1 MFPVSIMNQE
11 IEKRP
16 KARSSRTLLIL
27 IILGLAVGNVVVFY
41 MLWQNKESD
50 KAMYEKLLK
59 DQKSDS
65 EKDLGNLSER
75 LKEQIALAER
85 TGEENKTFVDSLQ
98 KVLRSIDAD
107 RNALRNTLKVT
118 QAQMQQYK
126 DKIDAYEMLLKKKD
140 QEIEKLRETA
150 NVLYDKNNELKE
162 EKNKLLVEKNEIDKE
177 REKLKGKVDEAA
189 FLKAENM
196 VVNAITDKGK
206 EISGGQYRAKNISKI
221 NVSFNIAEN
230 RLAKIGN
237 REVFMR
243 VVEPAG
249 TILANAGTSGKFE
262 LDGGQ
267 ATYTVRQ
274 QILFDNSRQN
284 INFQYRRSG
293 EYAPGRHTV
302 EIYCEGQKIGVGA
315 FDVR

>member
-1 MFPVSIMNQE
+1 MNTE
-11 IEKRP
+11 NKKVR
-16 KARSSRTLLIL
+16 ASGNGRTLLIL
-27 IILGLAVGNVVVFY
+27 LILGLLVGNVVIFY
-41 MLWQNKESD
+41 MLWKGKESD

-59 DQKSDS
+59 DQKADS
-65 EKDLGNLSER
+65 EKDLNNLSER

-85 TGEENKTFVDSLQ
+85 MGEENRAFVDSLQ
-98 KVLRSIDAD
+98 KVLRAVDTD
-107 RNALRNTLKVT
+107 RQTLRNTLKVT
-118 QAQMQQYK
+118 QDQMKQYK
-126 DKIDAYEMLLKKKD
+126 DKIEAYEILLKKKD

-177 REKLKGKVDEAA
+177 REKLKGKVDAA
-189 FLKAENM
+189 AILKAENL
-196 VVNAITDKGK
+196 VINAITDKGK

-230 RLAKIGN
+230 RIAKIGN
-237 REVFMR
+237 REIFMR

-249 TILANAGTSGKFE
+249 TILANAGTSGKFDM
-262 LDGGQ
+262 DGEQ
-267 ATYTVRQ
+267 ATYTARQ
-274 QILFDNSRQN
+274 QILFDNSRQM

-293 EYAPGRHTV
+293 EYVAGRHTI
-302 EIYCEGQKIGVGA
+302 EIYCEGQKIGVGV